1 VRYRRRATVPE
12 LAMIRV
18 YSNQTQRFEEVG
30 PNDAFRLADDIIW
43 IDLLSPESDAVGQL
57 EAQLGID
64 LPTRDELKDI
74 EPSSRLYQED
84 GATYM
89 TATLLHKADTD
100 EPETTNVAFILHRQ
114 RLLTIRYAEPRPFRA
129 FMDYAG
135 RERTLLT
142 DGAQVLVL
150 LLEAIVDRNAEVL
163 ERTGTEV
170 DSISR
175 RIFSRRVGTRRS
187 RGADIET
194 ALTQIA
200 WNQNIA
206 AKARE
211 SLVSLGRLVSFAMLA
226 EGKSG
231 GQGYR
236 EHLKSIG
243 RDLDSLASHASF
255 LLSNVNFLL
264 DAALGLINVEQNQ
277 IIKIFSVAAVI
288 FLPPTLVASIYG
300 MNFEYMPE
308 LHWLYGYPLALGL
321 MLLSALLPYWIFKRR
336 GWL

>member
-1 VRYRRRATVPE
+1 
-12 LAMIRV
+12 MIRL
-18 YSNQTQRFEEVG
+18 YSNQTQRFQELG
-30 PNDAFRLADDIIW
+30 PGNAFLLAEDIIW
-43 IDLLSPESDAVGQL
+43 IDLLSPEGDDVGEL

-89 TATLLHKADTD
+89 TATLLYKADSD

-114 RLLTIRYAEPRPFRA
+114 RLLTIRHAEPRPFRA
-129 FMDYAG
+129 FMGYAG
-135 RERTLLT
+135 RERTHLA
-142 DGAQVLVL
+142 DGGQVLVH

-163 ERTGTEV
+163 ERTGAEV

-175 RIFSRRVGTRRS
+175 RIFSRRSDKRRS
-187 RGADIET
+187 RGADIEK
-194 ALTQIA
+194 ALTDIA
-200 WNQNIA
+200 WHQNIT

-226 EGKSG
+226 ELKNSG
-231 GQGYR
+231 HGYR
-236 EHLKSIG
+236 DHLKSIG
-243 RDLDSLASHASF
+243 RDMDSLTSHASF
-255 LLSNVNFLL
+255 LLSNMNFLL

-300 MNFEYMPE
+300 MNFEFMPE
-308 LHWLYGYPLALGL
+308 LHWIHGYPLALGL
-321 MLLSALLPYWIFKRR
+321 MLLSALLPYWFFKRR